1 MPDFRTDLAAEMRD
15 HAMREYARK
24 NMGEPD
30 GVIYREEKITETIGK
45 STIEITSDEGAAAI
59 GKEKGKYVTFTFP
72 EPENMDAEIFGA
84 LYRALADSLRE
95 LCFSAKPGAKSVLV
109 CGLGSRN
116 ITADSL
122 GPAAADGVLAT
133 HHIKAANEKVFAE
146 IGFFDTAVLTPGV
159 SAQTGME
166 SAELIMA
173 AAKKLCPDMII
184 AIDALCA
191 RDAARLCKTVQL
203 CTAGISPG
211 AGIGNFRAGLNEKSL
226 GVPIVGVGVPTVIE
240 GRTLVLDALGDG
252 ADKSEKEKAGERLA
266 GLFVSPKNIDRS
278 VEILSRA
285 LSYAVNTAFQ
295 EGLSAEE
302 IALM

>member
-1 MPDFRTDLAAEMRD
+1 
-15 HAMREYARK
+15 
-24 NMGEPD
+24 
-30 GVIYREEKITETIGK
+30 
-45 STIEITSDEGAAAI
+45 
-59 GKEKGKYVTFTFP
+59 
-72 EPENMDAEIFGA
+72 MDAETFGA
-84 LYRALADSLRE
+84 LYGTLADSLRE
-95 LCFSAKPGAKSVLV
+95 LCFSAKPGAKSLLV
-109 CGLGSRN
+109 CGLGSRS

-122 GPAAADGVLAT
+122 GPASADGVLAT
-133 HHIKAANEKVFAE
+133 HHIKAADEKVFGE

-211 AGIGNFRAGLNEKSL
+211 AGIGNFRSRLSHENI
-226 GVPIVGVGVPTVIE
+226 GVPVIGVGVPTVIE
-240 GRTLVLDALGDG
+240 GRTLVLDALGDV
-252 ADKSEKEKAGERLA
+252 ADKSGKESAGERMA

-278 VEILSRA
+278 VEILSRV

>member
-15 HAMREYARK
+15 HAMRKYAGENK
-24 NMGEPD
+24 GEPD
-30 GVIYREEKITETIGK
+30 GVIFREEKITETIGK

-72 EPENMDAEIFGA
+72 EPENMDAETFGA
-84 LYRALADSLRE
+84 LYGTLADSLRE
-95 LCFSAKPGAKSVLV
+95 LCFSAKPGAKSLLV
-109 CGLGSRN
+109 CGLGSRS

-122 GPAAADGVLAT
+122 GPASADGVLAT
-133 HHIKAANEKVFAE
+133 HHIKAADEKVFGE

-211 AGIGNFRAGLNEKSL
+211 AGIGNFRSRLSHENI
-226 GVPIVGVGVPTVIE
+226 GVPVIGVGVPTVIE
-240 GRTLVLDALGDG
+240 GRTLVLDALGDV
-252 ADKSEKEKAGERLA
+252 ADKSGKE
-266 GLFVSPKNIDRS
+266 
-278 VEILSRA
+278 
-285 LSYAVNTAFQ
+285 
-295 EGLSAEE
+295 SAENQD
-302 IALM
+302 